1 MKPKLLIII
10 ALSMT
15 MLTAWA
21 QENVNMKFGKPTKE
35 ELTMTTYEADPQA
48 DAVVLCRLTDVEY
61 TIQSITYLIDYHEKV
76 RIKVLKPD
84 GARFA
89 KVVIPYQQHM
99 AINSI
104 GGTKVTAMALPKP
117 GGSSDSYFEGEGVS
131 MTEGVF
137 GTDADDIV
145 EDIKATA
152 FNMEGGKMVKTILK
166 KSNIVNK
173 KIDEQNYLVEFTVP
187 NVKEGTVIEYE
198 YNIHSQLF
206 WQLRDWY
213 AQCEIPVVYAKLDM
227 DIPSYLIY
235 NIEDHGIQRLTYTC
249 TAGSMKF
256 KLVSDPLA
264 NPMTI
269 TTNHYVYIGR
279 NLRAMP
285 KDDYVWNIQDYC
297 AGITAELRTYRL
309 PGMSQMDF
317 AKTWQQIDEL
327 ILGSDAFNLQLNAH
341 SPLHQELQE
350 AHIQDIADVQ
360 ERAAAVYQLVTGRV
374 KWNGKYDLWPQPTKE
389 VLQQGTGSNADINML
404 LIQSLKDVGLE
415 ALPVVLRSRDQG
427 MLPYNFPSFQKLT
440 TYVVGVKQTNGQYAY
455 VDATST
461 GGWLNVLPAI
471 LLADR
476 ARLVNPK
483 GSTWVDLQK
492 TIKAKTVTAIEAT
505 LSADGTIRGTQTTQ
519 YEGVAAQSFRQQ
531 QHSTEFAPK
540 AMDSTA
546 VNYLGTVAN
555 GQISFCPFPTPPI
568 QPRPFATED
577 RLMPVEFPSLTS
589 EMMTVNIT
597 LPEGYALVDK
607 PEQYNMVTT
616 DKGIEGRLFVSQIG
630 QKLQVLYLFN
640 VNKVKQ
646 DPKNYPAIRQMFE
659 TFTNFG
665 KTLLVVKPESK

>member
-1 MKPKLLIII
+1 M
-10 ALSMT
+10 
-15 MLTAWA
+15 
-21 QENVNMKFGKPTKE
+21 EN
-35 ELTMTTYEADPQA
+35 
-48 DAVVLCRLTDVEY
+48 
-61 TIQSITYLIDYHEKV
+61 
-76 RIKVLKPD
+76 
-84 GARFA
+84 
-89 KVVIPYQQHM
+89 
-99 AINSI
+99 
-104 GGTKVTAMALPKP
+104 
-117 GGSSDSYFEGEGVS
+117 
-131 MTEGVF
+131 
-137 GTDADDIV
+137 
-145 EDIKATA
+145 
-152 FNMEGGKMVKTILK
+152 GKMVKTILK
-166 KSNIVNK
+166 KSDIVNK

-404 LIQSLKDVGLE
+404 LIQSLKDVGME
-415 ALPVVLRSRDQG
+415 ALPVVLRSRDQS

-471 LLADR
+471 LLAER

-540 AMDSTA
+540 AKDSTA
-546 VNYLGTVAN
+546 VNYQGTVAN

>member
-166 KSNIVNK
+166 KSDIVNK

-297 AGITAELRTYRL
+297 AGITAELSTYRL

-540 AMDSTA
+540 AKDSTA